1 MQHFAKA
8 SCAFVPKHRNKKL
21 FKSSRINSLNTTN
34 TVTFEIEKKMIFFL
48 LINTRKEITLLKS
61 KSIGGPLMKK
71 V

>member
-34 TVTFEIEKKMIFFL
+34 TVTFEIAKKKKDIFYL
-48 LINTRKEITLLKS
+48 LTQ
-61 KSIGGPLMKK
+61 GKK
-71 V
+71 LHC

>member
-34 TVTFEIEKKMIFFL
+34 TVTFEIAKKKNDIFYL
-48 LINTRKEITLLKS
+48 LTQ
-61 KSIGGPLMKK
+61 GKK
-71 V
+71 LHC

>member
-34 TVTFEIEKKMIFFL
+34 TVTFEIEKKNDIFYL
-48 LINTRKEITLLKS
+48 LIQ
-61 KSIGGPLMKK
+61 GKK
-71 V
+71 LHC

>member
-34 TVTFEIEKKMIFFL
+34 TVTFEIAKKKKNDIFYL
-48 LINTRKEITLLKS
+48 LTQ
-61 KSIGGPLMKK
+61 GKK
-71 V
+71 LHC